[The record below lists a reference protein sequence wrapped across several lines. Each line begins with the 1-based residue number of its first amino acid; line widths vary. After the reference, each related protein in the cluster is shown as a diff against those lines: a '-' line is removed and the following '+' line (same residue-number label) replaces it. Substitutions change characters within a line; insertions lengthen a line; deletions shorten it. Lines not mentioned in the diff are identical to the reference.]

1 MEQISRENPETPTNT
16 IRGSEWN
23 LDAVKPKTISKPS
36 RGVFKPKNVVGD
48 VNVGIEATDQ
58 IVGADQIVSIPP
70 EAVSFKTYTAKD
82 HSQSFLCDALL
93 QTPLL
98 TCSFGLLAPPS
109 SHEFTLAT
117 VTVCCSSG
125 AFTRIVNRVAGPK
138 VVSAKPLCRNAAM
151 VSTAA
156 SYMVAADT

>member
-1 MEQISRENPETPTNT
+1 VEQISRENPETPTNT

-70 EAVSFKTYTAKD
+70 EAVSFKTYTARVQFT
-82 HSQSFLCDALL
+82 HSHRVLFLLRFHQDRQSRRRSKSGVRKTICRYN
-93 QTPLL
+93 
-98 TCSFGLLAPPS
+98 
-109 SHEFTLAT
+109 AT
-117 VTVCCSSG
+117 V
-125 AFTRIVNRVAGPK
+125 P
-138 VVSAKPLCRNAAM
+138 
-151 VSTAA
+151 
-156 SYMVAADT
+156 